1 MQLTRSVQAAS
12 VYNVNNLQAIIL
24 FIYSQ
29 ENKREECVL
38 KVMTACTDD
47 VALGISATVSIS
59 TFVFSLISV
68 SSSAPKHPG
77 PGSN

>member
-12 VYNVNNLQAIIL
+12 VYNVNNLQAIIQ

-29 ENKREECVL
+29 ENKREDSVL

-47 VALGISATVSIS
+47 VVR
-59 TFVFSLISV
+59 SV